1 MNDIDVFSKRG
12 LGDIRTLKIGNVP
25 YFVGKDVTYILGYAN
40 SRKAIIDHVNDE
52 DKVVALIPTQGGT
65 QQLTCVN
72 ESGLYALVLSSRLKR
87 AQKFKQW
94 VTSDILPTLRKTGR
108 YYIQSAEQN
117 DTIET
122 KGVTQND
129 TLDAKGVTKSDT
141 LDTKGVTEIIEITAN
156 SSNSGDTLLAVKD
169 RNSRCR
175 EADKYIKILEHLDDD
190 SKMLKPMLI
199 ALATNAAAGRE
210 LIPVNVP
217 DFIQIDCK

>member
-12 LGDIRTLKIGNVP
+12 LGNIRTLKIGNVP
-25 YFVGKDVTYILGYAN
+25 YFVGRDITDILGYAN

-52 DKVVALIPTQGGT
+52 DKVVAKIPTQGGT

-72 ESGLYALVLSSRLKR
+72 ESGMYALVLSSRLKR

-94 VTSDILPTLRKTGR
+94 ITSDILPTLRKTGR
-108 YYIQSAEQN
+108 YDMQSDEQN
-117 DTIET
+117 DALDE
-122 KGVTQND
+122 KGVVQND
-129 TLDAKGVTKSDT
+129 TLDAKGVT
-141 LDTKGVTEIIEITAN
+141 EIAEITAN

-217 DFIQIDCK
+217 DFIQFDCK

>member
-12 LGDIRTLKIGNVP
+12 LGNIRTLKIGNVP
-25 YFVGKDVTYILGYAN
+25 YFVGRDITDILGYAN

-52 DKVVALIPTQGGT
+52 DKVVAKIPTQGGT

-72 ESGLYALVLSSRLKR
+72 ESGMYALVLSSRLKR

-94 VTSDILPTLRKTGR
+94 ITSDILPTLRKTGR
-108 YYIQSAEQN
+108 YDMQSDEQN
-117 DTIET
+117 DALDE
-122 KGVTQND
+122 KGVVQND
-129 TLDAKGVTKSDT
+129 TLDAKGVT
-141 LDTKGVTEIIEITAN
+141 EIVEITAN

>member
-12 LGDIRTLKIGNVP
+12 LGNIRTLKIGNEP
-25 YFVGKDVTYILGYAN
+25 WFVGRDVTDILGYSN
-40 SRKAIIDHVNDE
+40 SRDAIMNHVNDE
-52 DKVVALIPTQGGT
+52 DKVVAKIPTQGGT

-94 VTSDILPTLRKTGR
+94 VISDVLPTLRKTGR
-108 YYIQSAEQN
+108 YDIKGVAQN
-117 DTIET
+117 DTPDTE
-122 KGVTQND
+122 GV
-129 TLDAKGVTKSDT
+129 A
-141 LDTKGVTEIIEITAN
+141 EIVEITAN

-210 LIPVNVP
+210 LIPVNIP